1 MVLPHYAAR
10 IDFLC
15 PAIATFCVSRV
26 ISCSSSSGSV
36 CGVVDTA
43 VEAGMSSNDPVIKV
57 SAQGW
62 VIAS

>member
-1 MVLPHYAAR
+1 MVLPHYAAL

-15 PAIATFCVSRV
+15 PAIATFCVSQV
-26 ISCSSSSGSV
+26 ISYSSSSGSV

-43 VEAGMSSNDPVIKV
+43 VAAGMSSNDPVTKV